1 MSKVSS
7 SRLYSLLA
15 VFILSGFAG
24 LIYQSIWSHYLGL
37 FLGHAAYA
45 QALVLAI
52 FMGGMAAGAALVARA
67 GSRWGNLIRRYAV
80 IEAVIGLLAMLFH
93 WVFVGMLGLSYEFII
108 PALGNA
114 SWVNLYKWLLA
125 GLLILP
131 QTLLLGMTFP
141 LMSGGIIRRFPGAD
155 GHILG
160 SLYFTNSIGAA
171 IGVLFAAF
179 LILPAMGLQGA
190 MLLAGG
196 LNLLVAALAW
206 TLAGADQS
214 APTVAEPKT
223 AIAGS
228 GASGVNGRLLRIV
241 LLGTFLSGAA
251 SFAYEIIWIR
261 MLSLAV
267 GSTLHAFELMLAAF
281 IAGIAFGGLWVR
293 KRADSAR
300 DPLRLVGWL
309 QIAMG
314 LAALVSLIFYANSFG
329 WVGFLMAALTHSD
342 GGYAFFNLGTG
353 LIAVLIMM
361 PAAFFAGTTLPLFTV
376 VLLRDGQ
383 GEASIG
389 RVYAWNTLGA
399 ILGVFAAI
407 HLLIPVLGLKMAL
420 VFSAMVDMV
429 IGLALLRLRTFDS
442 RDFAVFAG
450 AAGCV
455 ALAVSL
461 IVSQVPFDPLRLSSG
476 VYRSGQASLAKDT
489 EIAFYQDG
497 KTASVA
503 ATNHNSIGVAAIATN
518 GKVDA
523 AIRMG
528 EGDATSDEP
537 TMVLA
542 AAIPMAYVSDL
553 KSAGVIGFGSGLTTH
568 TLLADRRVQRVD
580 TIEIEAQMVAG
591 AQIFGHRVARAYS
604 DPRSNIIIDDAKS
617 YFAGQQHRYDLIVS
631 EPSNP
636 WISGVGA
643 LFSREFY
650 EFVPQFLSD
659 DGVFVQWL
667 QLYEIDEKLVG
678 SVLNAL
684 APAFQ
689 DYHAYLS
696 NSADLLIVA
705 SNKPLSEQP
714 DFQKLFS
721 GELKGDLQAVGMSHP
736 DQLRFRKVADAQMIR
751 ALARLY
757 AGPVNSDYYPVL
769 SLNAPR
775 TRFKKQ
781 SADQLMGI
789 PVASLPLLESLG
801 VSGVLGASADIG
813 FVGHYRRADFTGQAR
828 AARAALMG
836 DGADIAYRQTVESM
850 WEIKGVAECAQ
861 PWTPVRE
868 ELAVKHFRVLVEATL
883 AYMGPEELEGVLID
897 PSWQSCNNL
906 PAAYTDL
913 LNIVRSAA
921 LRDDARFVELAAE
934 WFESVDSRPKIY
946 SDEFDK
952 VVFGLWQLAL
962 IKLER
967 YDEAKQLES
976 VHGAQVPASGYYGFI
991 RSLLLAWLDV
1001 HNDQEPDGLMSN

>member
-1 MSKVSS
+1 MSKVLS

-67 GSRWGNLIRRYAV
+67 GSQWGNLIRRYAV
-80 IEAVIGLLAMLFH
+80 IEAVIGVLAMLFH
-93 WVFVGMLGLSYEFII
+93 WVFVGALELSYELII

-114 SWVNLYKWLLA
+114 GGVNLYKWLLA
-125 GLLILP
+125 GILILP
-131 QTLLLGMTFP
+131 QTVLLGMTFP

-179 LILPAMGLQGA
+179 LILPALGLKGA
-190 MLLAGG
+190 MLLAGAM
-196 LNLLVAALAW
+196 NLLVAALAW
-206 TLAGADQS
+206 TLAGADKS
-214 APTVAEPKT
+214 AQPVSRPEVA
-223 AIAGS
+223 ASGS
-228 GASGVNGRLLRIV
+228 GAPSVGGRLLRIV
-241 LLGTFLSGAA
+241 LLGTFFSGAA
-251 SFAYEIIWIR
+251 SFAYEIVWIR

-281 IAGIAFGGLWVR
+281 IAGIAFGGLWIR

-300 DPLRLVGWL
+300 DPLRLVGWM

-314 LAALVSLIFYANSFG
+314 LAALASLIFYANSFG
-329 WVGFLMAALTHSD
+329 WVGFLMTALTHSD
-342 GGYAFFNLGTG
+342 GGYAIFNLGTG

-407 HLLIPVLGLKMAL
+407 HVLIPVLGLKMAL
-420 VFSAMVDMV
+420 VFSALVDMV
-429 IGLALLRLRTFDS
+429 IGLALLRLRTFDN
-442 RDFAVFAG
+442 RGFAVVAA
-450 AAGCV
+450 AAGGV
-455 ALAVSL
+455 VLAIAL
-461 IVSQVPFDPLRLSSG
+461 IVSLVPFDPLRLSSG

-503 ATNHNSIGVAAIATN
+503 ATYHAGGVAAIATN

-528 EGDATSDEP
+528 EGNATSDEP

-542 AAIPMAYVSDL
+542 AAIPMAYVSNL
-553 KSAGVIGFGSGLTTH
+553 QTAGVIGFGSGLTTH
-568 TLLADRRVQRVD
+568 TLLADQRIRRVD
-580 TIEIEAQMVAG
+580 TIEIEEQMVVG
-591 AQIFGHRVARAYS
+591 AQVFGHRVARAYS
-604 DPRSNIIIDDAKS
+604 DPRSNVIIDDAKS

-696 NSADLLIVA
+696 NNADLLIVA
-705 SNKPLSEQP
+705 SNKPLSEAP
-714 DFQKLFS
+714 DFQGLFT
-721 GELKGDLQAVGMSHP
+721 GELKGDLQAVGVSHP
-736 DQLRFRKVADAQMIR
+736 DQIRFRKVADAQMIQ

-757 AGPVNSDYYPVL
+757 SGTVNSDYYPVL

-775 TRFKKQ
+775 TRFRKQ
-781 SADQLMGI
+781 SADQIMGI
-789 PVASLPLLESLG
+789 PGASLPLLESLG
-801 VSGVLGASADIG
+801 IGGVLDARLDTGIA
-813 FVGHYRRADFTGQAR
+813 GHYLRADLSGQAR

-836 DGADIAYRQTVESM
+836 EEGDEAYRQTVESI
-850 WEIKGVAECAQ
+850 WEIKGVAECSQ
-861 PWTPVRE
+861 PWSAMRE
-868 ELAVKHFRVLVEATL
+868 ELAVKHFRTIVESTL
-883 AYMGPEELEGVLID
+883 AYMSPRELEGVLIN
-897 PSWQSCNNL
+897 PSWQSCGDL
-906 PAAYTDL
+906 PAAYAEL
-913 LNIVRSAA
+913 LSIVRVAA
-921 LRDDARFVELAAE
+921 LRDDAQLAELAAE
-934 WFESVDSRPKIY
+934 WFESADSRPKVY
-946 SDEFDK
+946 RDEFDK
-952 VVFGLWQLAL
+952 IVFGLWQLAL

-967 YDEAKQLES
+967 YDDAKQLES
-976 VHGAQVPASGYYGFI
+976 AYGAKVPASGYYGFM

-1001 HNDQEPDGLMSN
+1001 QKDKS